1 MILGEAGKQEIL
13 QQMFRKFC
21 ISNRLP
27 NRYFPKIDV
36 GCPWYFIFLQ
46 AITNKTS
53 SSKTIKISSDIVI
66 KLGPDLLELMGMI
79 VRVSQRKK
87 KRKSER
93 EFWQESESNWH
104 HILLQFPVF
113 IDSLASLLHIY
124 SVSEQSR
131 YSTHLFA
138 PVPYSASIKE
148 SSPHLISAQF
158 E

>member
-1 MILGEAGKQEIL
+1 
-13 QQMFRKFC
+13 MFRKFQ
-21 ISNRLP
+21 ISSRLP
-27 NRYFPKIDV
+27 NRYFPKIHV

-79 VRVSQRKK
+79 VRVSQRRK
-87 KRKSER
+87 KRISEP
-93 EFWQESESNWH
+93 EFGQESESNWH
-104 HILLQFPVF
+104 HILLQFPVL

-131 YSTHLFA
+131 YSTSPFA
-138 PVPYSASIKE
+138 QVPYCAIINK
-148 SSPHLISAQF
+148 SSPHLISVQF